1 MTDQQIIE
9 QRAVSEVTRII
20 SSDIRLRPEINIS
33 DKIPYVDGGIFVY
46 NSGKRSNEC
55 LNFQVPVQVKGTE
68 KNHLIATPNLPS
80 KQTC

>member
-33 DKIPYVDGGIFVY
+33 DKIPYVDGGQ
-46 NSGKRSNEC
+46 SQGGLCS
-55 LNFQVPVQVKGTE
+55 P
-68 KNHLIATPNLPS
+68 PNAGS
-80 KQTC
+80 

>member
-9 QRAVSEVTRII
+9 QRAVSEVARIL

-46 NSGKRSNEC
+46 KSGKRNNEC
-55 LNFQVPVQVKGTE
+55 LDFQVPVQVKGTE
-68 KNHLIATPNLPS
+68 KKHLIATLNFPS
-80 KQTC
+80 KKTC